1 MKSFKVTTY
10 PAKIL
15 FQKAKSAEVTPDLHD
30 LVLSMIQTMKDYNG
44 IGLAAPQIDIAK
56 EIIVVKGS
64 KKDIAFINPRIV
76 KKSKETYTHEE
87 GCLSLPN
94 LFLDIK
100 RNEEVDIIATTPDGK
115 EVKIHAKGLT
125 ARIFQHEID
134 HLQGK
139 LIINRIS
146 PFRRFKIRKQLKEIS
161 NDTGR

>member
-15 FQKAKSAEVTPDLHD
+15 SKKAKSVEATPDLED

-44 IGLAAPQIDIAK
+44 IGLAAPQIDILK
-56 EIIVVKGS
+56 QIIVVRGS
-64 KKDIAFINPRIV
+64 KKDLAFINPRIA
-76 KKSKETYTHEE
+76 KKSKETYIHDE

-100 RNEEVDIIATTPDGK
+100 RSSEVDIIATTLDGK
-115 EVKIHAKGLT
+115 EVKIHVKGLT

-161 NDTGR
+161 NDTGK